1 MSVFLQNKKGEEEK
15 ERNGGERVGREED
28 EKGKKLGRKRE
39 RQEERRKRRR
49 PLIATCIFQIVGG
62 KTSLK
67 YLWQWLGD
75 HQLLRTGPEEKFL
88 CPVALAFS
96 GTSMIHCLITK

>member
-39 RQEERRKRRR
+39 KAGGEKEEE
-49 PLIATCIFQIVGG
+49 
-62 KTSLK
+62 KTSHSHLHLLDGRRQDKLK
-67 YLWQWLGD
+67 IFMAMAGGSPAIEDWPRGKILMSCSLS
-75 HQLLRTGPEEKFL
+75 F
-88 CPVALAFS
+88 
-96 GTSMIHCLITK
+96 